1 MKRAILHVGAPRTGT
16 SSFQKLLSD
25 RRTALAEAGVLYPE
39 LTPRSADRPHLS
51 HQHLGEALDGRR
63 PRAERRELLDGL
75 DAALAATAADVA
87 VISYERLW
95 LAAPWRRLPRVLADL
110 CARRGFRPEVLVT
123 VRPQAELIQSQYGW
137 RIQFLREGRSFAQAF
152 GSDLHDGR
160 LDLCAGLTPWARAVD
175 GRASAVPLRDVR
187 SDAPLPL
194 RIAAELGLS
203 DRLGAV
209 FDSADAGLR
218 ENRSPGPVTTEV
230 SRRLRRAGLRLDA
243 EAGRR
248 AVDEVAQ
255 LAVAWPEEARPF
267 RALTAAQA
275 ARAARRFAR
284 SNTRFAD
291 DVWGKPWEA
300 RVAAPAPGEPTEI
313 AGRETSP
320 ELEAAM
326 TDIAAQVR
334 GLSPA

>member
-1 MKRAILHVGAPRTGT
+1 M
-16 SSFQKLLSD
+16 
-25 RRTALAEAGVLYPE
+25 
-39 LTPRSADRPHLS
+39 
-51 HQHLGEALDGRR
+51 
-63 PRAERRELLDGL
+63 
-75 DAALAATAADVA
+75 
-87 VISYERLW
+87 
-95 LAAPWRRLPRVLADL
+95 LADL

-203 DRLGAV
+203 DRRASGGGPATPRPAGATP
-209 FDSADAGLR
+209 AAG
-218 ENRSPGPVTTEV
+218 GGGG
-230 SRRLRRAGLRLDA
+230 RAGLRLDA

-255 LAVAWPEEARPF
+255 LAQAWPAEALPF

-334 GLSPA
+334 GRSPA

>member
-16 SSFQKLLSD
+16 SSLQKLLSD
-25 RRTALAEAGVLYPE
+25 RREALAEAGVLYPE

-63 PRAERRELLDGL
+63 PRAERRELLDAL
-75 DAALAATAADVA
+75 DAELAATAADV
-87 VISYERLW
+87 VVVSYERLW

-137 RIQFLREGRSFAQAF
+137 RIQFLREGRPFAPAF
-152 GSDLHDGR
+152 GGDLHDGR
-160 LDLCAGLTPWARAVD
+160 LDFCARLAPWARAVD
-175 GRASAVPLRDVR
+175 GRAVAVPLRDVR

-194 RIAAELGLS
+194 RVAAELGLS
-203 DRLGAV
+203 DRLDPVLAG
-209 FDSADAGLR
+209 ADASLR

-248 AVDEVAQ
+248 TVDRVAQ
-255 LAVAWPEEARPF
+255 LARPWVAEAQPF
-267 RALTAAQA
+267 RALTEGQA

-291 DVWGKPWEA
+291 EVWGKPWES
-300 RVAAPAPGEPTEI
+300 RVAAPVPEEPTEI
-313 AGRETSP
+313 AEGDASP

-326 TDIAAQVR
+326 ADIVAQMRR
-334 GLSPA
+334 G